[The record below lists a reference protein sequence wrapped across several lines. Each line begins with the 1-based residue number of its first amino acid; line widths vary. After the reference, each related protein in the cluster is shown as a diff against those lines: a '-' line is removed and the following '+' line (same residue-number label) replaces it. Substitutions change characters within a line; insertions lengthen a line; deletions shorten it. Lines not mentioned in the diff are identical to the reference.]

1 MTSLFA
7 TAIGLHAF
15 AIPVFGIV
23 ILLASKLAST
33 GKKFAESLFMASLTL
48 VTLVTLRTVA
58 SNDPAWLAHTL
69 TLAVM
74 ILGAAWI
81 PSMPL
86 STSNH
91 AAD

>member
-7 TAIGLHAF
+7 TAIGMHAF
-15 AIPVFGIV
+15 AIPVFGIL
-23 ILLASKLAST
+23 ILLASKLSLN
-33 GKKFAESLFMASLTL
+33 GKKFTESLFMASLTL

-58 SNDPAWLAHTL
+58 SNDPAWLTHTL

-81 PSMPL
+81 PSMEA
-86 STSNH
+86 SADRR